1 MKCGLRH
8 IILHMNFQLFRAS
21 QVTLVVK
28 NLPSNA
34 GNIRDMSL
42 IPGWERSPGGGHGNP
57 FRYSC
62 LKNPMDRKAWWVI
75 VHKITKSLIQLK

>member
-8 IILHMNFQLFRAS
+8 IILRMNFQLFRAS
-21 QVTLVVK
+21 QLALVVK
-28 NLPSNA
+28 NLPANA
-34 GNIRDMSL
+34 GNIKDMSL

-57 FRYSC
+57 FHYSC

-75 VHKITKSLIQLK
+75 VH

>member
-21 QVTLVVK
+21 QLALVVK
-28 NLPSNA
+28 NLPANA
-34 GNIRDMSL
+34 GNIKDMSL

-57 FRYSC
+57 FHYSC